1 VKYVFRDYPLSF
13 HQYAEK
19 AAEAADCADEQGK
32 YWEYHDL
39 LFENQTAQ
47 NATLQTDGLEGVLS
61 AFKSYAADL
70 GLDTA
75 TFDDCLDS
83 GKYTSEVQNDIQDG
97 QAYGVSGTPAFFING
112 QLVSG
117 AQPFSVFQQV
127 IDAALEKAEA
137 S

>member
-39 LFENQTAQ
+39 LFENQTAH

-61 AFKSYAADL
+61 TFKSYAADL

-83 GKYTSEVQNDIQDG
+83 GKYASEVQNDIQDG